1 VYVALATV
9 RVRYPFHLEW
19 EEGVFLDQIGRIL
32 NGESIYRRP
41 TLEFVPDIYPPL
53 YVYLS
58 SALAMILGPGFLPL
72 RLASFLSSLGCL
84 SLLFLIVKRETG
96 DGLAAIF
103 ASGLFAATYRI
114 SGAWFDIVRPDSLL
128 LLLLLGAIY
137 LIKCKSTAT
146 AAVFAGLL
154 TALSLATKQ
163 SAISASMAMMLGAMF
178 LNWRRSTYTI
188 GTAAVLGGIGFSLL
202 GSQSAGWSNYFIF
215 HLSGLYFSP
224 VSGFIR
230 GNVFSF
236 WAWDGIG
243 KLPLAL
249 ALAVLYLLS
258 LLFSRSRRIFAFYF
272 LATAGMIGG
281 AWVSWMPL
289 SSYCNVF
296 IPAHAILA
304 LLAGLGMHTLFNLIG
319 RLGKRDL
326 QLVSILAY
334 IVCIAQFAALYYDPF
349 QQLPKPDD
357 FRAGQKLLASFA
369 PLNGDILCPYH
380 NYLPSMV
387 GKKIYPHDCV
397 VRNVFDFASTEV
409 KEPLRKEFIAAIR
422 EQKFGAIIL
431 DSPGWYF
438 QEEIEK
444 YYRKERTVFDDDTV
458 FWPVAG
464 KRTRPKFIYVPRAR
478 NPPGEGG

>member
-1 VYVALATV
+1 MALATV

-19 EEGVFLDQIGRIL
+19 EEGVFLDQTGRIL

-58 SALAMILGPGFLPL
+58 SALATILGPSFLPL
-72 RLASFLSSLGCL
+72 RLVSFLSSLGCF
-84 SLLFLIVKRETG
+84 SLLFLIVKKETG
-96 DGLAAIF
+96 NSLAAIF
-103 ASGLFAATYRI
+103 ASGLFAATFRI

-128 LLLLLGAIY
+128 LLLLLGAVY
-137 LIKCKSTAT
+137 LIKCKNTVTAS
-146 AAVFAGLL
+146 VFAGLL
-154 TALSLATKQ
+154 IALSLATKQ
-163 SAISASMAMMLGAMF
+163 SAIAISMAMMLAAMF
-178 LNWRRSTYTI
+178 LNWRRSIYSI

-202 GSQSAGWSNYFIF
+202 GYRSAGWSNYFIF

-224 VSGFIR
+224 MSGFIR
-230 GNVFSF
+230 ENVFSF
-236 WAWDGIG
+236 WSRDCIG

-258 LLFSRSRRIFAFYF
+258 LLFSRSRRNFAFYF
-272 LATAGMIGG
+272 LTTVGMIGG

-289 SSYCNVF
+289 SSYCNVL
-296 IPAHAILA
+296 IPAHAALA

-319 RLGKRDL
+319 RREKRDF
-326 QLVSILAY
+326 QLVAILAY

-357 FRAGQKLLASFA
+357 PRAGQELLASFA
-369 PLNGDILCPYH
+369 PLKGDILCPYH

-387 GKKIYPHDCV
+387 GKKVYPHDCV
-397 VRNVFDFASTEV
+397 VRNVFDFASTGV

-478 NPPGEGG
+478 NPPGDGG